1 MTIQAYLHETNS
13 VFFVIINTMK
23 WFQDI
28 WLADV
33 GATLAWGGLPN
44 PLYYSAGR
52 YPTWA
57 LIIREQMP

>member
-52 YPTWA
+52 YPT
-57 LIIREQMP
+57 